1 MSGELRGKLGKWG
14 KIRAALPNRSKE
26 GNVYCPGRHF
36 CGEIS
41 LRCVKHLVERMEKG
55 LQRVILNRARWL
67 VLTAVILVTGSAW
80 IWMSVVP
87 DSETTGGRIPSPRE
101 GFLAPDFTL
110 DLLTGGEITL
120 SEQVGKVVIINLW
133 ASWCPPCRAE
143 MPALQEVYLANR
155 DRGLEVL
162 AVNTT
167 YQDQESAAIA
177 FVQEFGLTFPILME
191 RTGDVSRQYLLRAMP
206 STFFVDREGVI
217 RKVIIGGPMSKAT
230 LQTAV
235 EELLQETP

>member
-1 MSGELRGKLGKWG
+1 MVL
-14 KIRAALPNRSKE
+14 
-26 GNVYCPGRHF
+26 
-36 CGEIS
+36 
-41 LRCVKHLVERMEKG
+41 RMED
-55 LQRVILNRARWL
+55 RFRSIIPDRTRWL
-67 VLTAVILVTGSAW
+67 ALTAIIIFASTAWVWISA
-80 IWMSVVP
+80 VP

-110 DLLTGGEITL
+110 DLLTGEMMTL
-120 SEQVGKVVIINLW
+120 SEQTGKVVIINLW

-143 MPALQEVYLANR
+143 MPALQEVYLENR
-155 DRGLEVL
+155 ERGLEVM

-167 YQDQESAAIA
+167 FQDQESTAVS
-177 FVQEFGLTFPILME
+177 FVQEFGLTFPILMD
-191 RTGDVSRQYLLRAMP
+191 RSGDVSRQYLLRAMP

-217 RKVIIGGPMSKAT
+217 RKVIIGGPMSEAT